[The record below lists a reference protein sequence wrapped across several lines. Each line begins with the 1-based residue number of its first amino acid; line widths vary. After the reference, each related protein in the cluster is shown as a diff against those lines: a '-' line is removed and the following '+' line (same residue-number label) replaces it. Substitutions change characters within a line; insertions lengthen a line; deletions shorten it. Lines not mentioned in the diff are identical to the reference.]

1 MASTYSTNLKIELQA
16 TGENSG
22 TWGTITNT
30 NLGTALEQA
39 IVGYGNPNYTSDA
52 NLTLTYTDTNAAQ
65 AARAL
70 VLNVT
75 SSLSLTATRELVV
88 PTIQKQYIVQNNT
101 TGSQSITVKTSAG
114 TGITVSSGRKAHLY
128 VDGTNVIF
136 MDDFVDIN
144 GGTIDGTPIG
154 GSTAA
159 AGSFTTLT
167 SSSTVTMNGGT
178 ANGVLFLNGSKV
190 ATSGSALTYNGTT
203 ATFVNNA
210 SPSSVL
216 FSRTSATARD
226 WALGIDGDGG
236 FRLTDGVSGAVTFS
250 ALPSG
255 ITFLASQSE
264 LVFKYNNTTEGMRLT
279 STGLGIGTSNPSLP
293 VDVST
298 GTAVGFSGTGYR
310 VARFHSTAAVNAD
323 QPGIV
328 LGYDSAGAGIIAADT
343 QSTGQ
348 PIAFWTYNG
357 FAWAE
362 KARITAAGN
371 LGIGTSSPVSKLQV
385 VQTAAS
391 EGLRIDGDSGG
402 YALVV
407 NGGTDRTSRIRALS
421 IGAGYLSTTP
431 PTNGLIVDGNVGIG
445 TSSPGQKLE
454 VAGNIFVNTSGNP
467 YAEIKTSGAGNN
479 PYLKLTADTNNWIV
493 QGTFSNANDELMFQ
507 YNSSTLMA
515 LTKDGNLGVGTT
527 SPLSRVDV
535 RAEAGE
541 LGRFAI
547 SNAGVG
553 YLLIGGGASTTE
565 GLRLS
570 YNNSEGSSNINNF
583 FNAHLA
589 FSTNNTERARITS
602 GGAVG
607 INRTNPNAFAQLS
620 VSFNPTAT
628 LVNNGV
634 GLSVD
639 TTTNTTNAVFAQWVN
654 ENGNGIGSVTRVAQT
669 NAVAYNT
676 TSDRRLKENIFPAD
690 DAGSVIDA
698 IEIVKHDWKEGGHVR
713 YGVVAQDLHE
723 VAPEA
728 VSPGDPDDV
737 EKLKRSWGV
746 DYSKLVPMLI
756 KEVQSLRKRVA
767 ELETK

>member
-1 MASTYSTNLKIELQA
+1 M
-16 TGENSG
+16 
-22 TWGTITNT
+22 
-30 NLGTALEQA
+30 
-39 IVGYGNPNYTSDA
+39 
-52 NLTLTYTDTNAAQ
+52 
-65 AARAL
+65 
-70 VLNVT
+70 
-75 SSLSLTATRELVV
+75 
-88 PTIQKQYIVQNNT
+88 
-101 TGSQSITVKTSAG
+101 TSA
-114 TGITVSSGRKAHLY
+114 
-128 VDGTNVIF
+128 N
-136 MDDFVDIN
+136 
-144 GGTIDGTPIG
+144 
-154 GSTAA
+154 
-159 AGSFTTLT
+159 
-167 SSSTVTMNGGT
+167 
-178 ANGVLFLNGSKV
+178 
-190 ATSGSALTYNGTT
+190 
-203 ATFVNNA
+203 
-210 SPSSVL
+210 
-216 FSRTSATARD
+216 
-226 WALGIDGDGG
+226 
-236 FRLTDGVSGAVTFS
+236 
-250 ALPSG
+250 
-255 ITFLASQSE
+255 
-264 LVFKYNNTTEGMRLT
+264 
-279 STGLGIGTSNPSLP
+279 
-293 VDVST
+293 
-298 GTAVGFSGTGYR
+298 
-310 VARFHSTAAVNAD
+310 
-323 QPGIV
+323 
-328 LGYDSAGAGIIAADT
+328 GAGNI
-343 QSTGQ
+343 ST
-348 PIAFWTYNG
+348 
-357 FAWAE
+357 E
-362 KARITAAGN
+362 RARITAA
-371 LGIGTSSPVSKLQV
+371 
-385 VQTAAS
+385 
-391 EGLRIDGDSGG
+391 
-402 YALVV
+402 
-407 NGGTDRTSRIRALS
+407 
-421 IGAGYLSTTP
+421 
-431 PTNGLIVDGNVGIG
+431 
-445 TSSPGQKLE
+445 
-454 VAGNIFVNTSGNP
+454 
-467 YAEIKTSGAGNN
+467 
-479 PYLKLTADTNNWIV
+479 
-493 QGTFSNANDELMFQ
+493 
-507 YNSSTLMA
+507 
-515 LTKDGNLGVGTT
+515 GNLGVGTT